1 MSVLFMLIFFAL
13 LFALFFLG
21 AFYVASKTGQFDDVD
36 TPAQRILCDD
46 APIKQKNNNKGEA

>member
-13 LFALFFLG
+13 LVALFFLG
-21 AFYVASKTGQFDDVD
+21 AFIVASKTGQFDDVD
-36 TPAQRILCDD
+36 TPAQRILFDD